1 MKAIKPISIL
11 FFLILISVIPLCLYL
26 DHLSWESIKSHNPPN
41 DLPKNEGLQLILPF
55 GFGFYS
61 VIFLVWLGFIYFG
74 TRPDNFKRRVG
85 ELIGVFVLAVIPA
98 LLIEWLF
105 FVMIK

>member
-26 DHLSWESIKSHNPPN
+26 DHSAWERIKGAYPPN
-41 DLPKNEGLQLILPF
+41 DLPRNEGLQLILPF
-55 GFGFYS
+55 GFGTYS
-61 VIFLVWLGFIYFG
+61 VPFLIWLGFIYFG
-74 TRPDNFKRRVG
+74 TRTENFKRRIG
-85 ELIGVFVLAVIPA
+85 ELVGVFVLAVVPA

-105 FVMIK
+105 FVMLK